1 MIRLPLRTRIT
12 DTDDGFTLME
22 VLIAVAILAIVLTT
36 VYESFVQTRKVIGK
50 AEASIEELRG
60 VRAAF
65 TRMMQDVSM
74 AFMVKDNDNTF
85 FTGTDD
91 YSEGYAT
98 DSMDFTSYSNRIR
111 NNDSKESDQIEVGY
125 SLKRGNEGKAV
136 LIKRVKKRID
146 DNPGYGGD
154 SFELSEDIVGLNLR
168 YLDEDAWVDSWD
180 SRVNKT
186 IPKAVE
192 ITIIV
197 KDSSGNVRTYKGIA
211 DIPLGVKQ

>member
-1 MIRLPLRTRIT
+1 MSILKRTRIT
-12 DTDDGFTLME
+12 DTDHGFTLME
-22 VLIAVAILAIVLTT
+22 VLIAIAILAIVLST
-36 VYESFVQTRKVIGK
+36 VYGSFVQTRKVIGK

-74 AFMVKDNDNTF
+74 AFIVKINDNTF

-98 DSMDFTSYSNRIR
+98 DSIDFTSYSNRIR
-111 NNDSKESDQIEVGY
+111 NNDAKESDQIEVGY

-136 LIKRVKKRID
+136 LIKRVKRRID
-146 DNPGYGGD
+146 ENPGYGGD
-154 SFELSEDIVGLNLR
+154 TFEISEDIVGLNFR
-168 YLDEDAWVDSWD
+168 YLDEDNAWVDSWD
-180 SRVNKT
+180 SRVNKN
-186 IPKAVE
+186 IPQAVE

-197 KDSSGNVRTYKGIA
+197 KDNSDNERTYKGIA
-211 DIPLGVKQ
+211 DVPLGKKQ

>member
-1 MIRLPLRTRIT
+1 MRETGT
-12 DTDDGFTLME
+12 DHGFTLME
-22 VLIAVAILAIVLTT
+22 VLIAIAILAIVLST
-36 VYESFVQTRKVIGK
+36 VYGSFVQTRKVIDK

-74 AFMVKDNDNTF
+74 AFIVKDNDKTF

-91 YSEGYAT
+91 YADGYAT
-98 DSMDFTSYSNRIR
+98 DSIDFTSFSNRIR
-111 NNDSKESDQIEVGY
+111 NNDAKESDQIEVGY

-136 LIKRVKKRID
+136 LIKRVKKQID

-154 SFELSEDIVGLNLR
+154 SYEISEDIVGLDFR
-168 YLDEDAWVDSWD
+168 YLDDDAWVDSWD

-186 IPKAVE
+186 IPQAVE

-197 KDSSGNVRTYKGIA
+197 KDSSGNERTYKGIA
-211 DIPLGVKQ
+211 DVPLGGKR

>member
-1 MIRLPLRTRIT
+1 MSILKRMRIT
-12 DTDDGFTLME
+12 GTDNGFTLME
-22 VLIAVAILAIVLTT
+22 VLIAIAILAIVLST
-36 VYESFVQTRKVIGK
+36 VYGSFVQTRKVIDK

-74 AFMVKDNDNTF
+74 AFIVKDNDKTF

-91 YSEGYAT
+91 YADGYAT
-98 DSMDFTSYSNRIR
+98 DSIDFTSFSNRIR
-111 NNDSKESDQIEVGY
+111 NNDAKESDQIEVGY

-146 DNPGYGGD
+146 DSPGYGGD
-154 SFELSEDIVGLNLR
+154 SYEISEDIVGLDFR
-168 YLDEDAWVDSWD
+168 YLDDDAWVDSWD

-186 IPKAVE
+186 IPQAVE

-197 KDSSGNVRTYKGIA
+197 KDSSGNERTYKGIA
-211 DIPLGVKQ
+211 DVPLGKKQ

>member
-1 MIRLPLRTRIT
+1 MRETGT
-12 DTDDGFTLME
+12 DHGFTLME
-22 VLIAVAILAIVLTT
+22 VLIAIAILAIVLST
-36 VYESFVQTRKVIGK
+36 VYGSFVQTRKVIDK

-74 AFMVKDNDNTF
+74 AFIVKDNDKTF

-98 DSMDFTSYSNRIR
+98 DSIDFTSYSNRIR
-111 NNDSKESDQIEVGY
+111 NNDAKESDQIEVGY

-154 SFELSEDIVGLNLR
+154 SYEISEDIVGLDFR
-168 YLDEDAWVDSWD
+168 YLDDDAWVDSWD

-186 IPKAVE
+186 IPQAVE

-197 KDSSGNVRTYKGIA
+197 KDSSGNERTYKGIA
-211 DIPLGVKQ
+211 DVPLGKKQ